1 MVLRW
6 AQAMTRTAFSI
17 ADQGTLAIWVRY
29 ESFLARCIRYWDPS
43 ASASPITAAP
53 RLCPLET
60 PTHAARQLTKSNL
73 RFRKVARAL
82 KRLPVYYNSGGF
94 LGQTLFDSKPGMHMF
109 LELEEHWARAPCTP
123 RLHV

>member
-1 MVLRW
+1 MNRSSLAASV
-6 AQAMTRTAFSI
+6 T
-17 ADQGTLAIWVRY
+17 GTLLRRR
-29 ESFLARCIRYWDPS
+29 LPS
-43 ASASPITAAP
+43 LPLPITAAP

-73 RFRKVARAL
+73 CFRKVARAL